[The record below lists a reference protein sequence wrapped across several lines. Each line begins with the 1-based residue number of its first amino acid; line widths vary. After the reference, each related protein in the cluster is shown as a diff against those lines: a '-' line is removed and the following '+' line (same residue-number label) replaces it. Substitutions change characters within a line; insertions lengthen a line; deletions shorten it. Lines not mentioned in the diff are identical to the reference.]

1 MKSIKRLINEKL
13 TINKD
18 NMVNGIEYQYLFDN
32 NRSKGI
38 ELDPKDIAFTL
49 ITGSGETFS
58 FTSNGLNEFI
68 EKNPLE
74 IDGDYMMVFE
84 VLLELKQKGV
94 WTHLTGDENWD
105 ATSFPQTKNVKVM
118 GIRYK

>member
-1 MKSIKRLINEKL
+1 MKNIKQLINEKL

-18 NMVNGIEYQYLFDN
+18 SVVIEYQYLFDN
-32 NRSKGI
+32 NRSTGI

-49 ITGSGETFS
+49 ITGNGEIFL
-58 FTSNGLNEFI
+58 FTSNGLKDFI

-84 VLLELKQKGV
+84 ELLMLKQKGR

-105 ATSFPQTKNVKVM
+105 ATRFPQTKDIKVM